1 MKILINTDKGY
12 VKESK
17 PSKLDIEKGTV
28 EVENDI
34 IHLLALAIIGNARK
48 NYKTEDAQR
57 YYAKM
62 ICAVALKE
70 LGDSTELDEL
80 KEGITR
86 KNAEIAESKKRGTE
100 KNVSM

>member
-17 PSKLDIEKGTV
+17 PSKKDIEKGTV

-62 ICAVALKE
+62 ICAVALNE
-70 LGDSTELDEL
+70 LGDSTGLDEL
-80 KEGITR
+80 KA
-86 KNAEIAESKKRGTE
+86 NIAQKSTELAKKG
-100 KNVSM
+100 KVANVSM